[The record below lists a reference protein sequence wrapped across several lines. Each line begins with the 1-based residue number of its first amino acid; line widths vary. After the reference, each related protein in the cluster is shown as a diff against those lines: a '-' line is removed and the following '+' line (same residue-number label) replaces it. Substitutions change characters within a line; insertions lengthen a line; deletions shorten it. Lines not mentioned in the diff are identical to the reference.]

1 MTHLE
6 FAIKTAVYGTPLHA
20 YVASL
25 RSAVDRE
32 TAEKT
37 RQRRSK
43 AQRLR
48 RARERFRATDER
60 FMNEVGA
67 AE

>member
-1 MTHLE
+1 MTHLQ
-6 FAIKTAVYGTPLHA
+6 FAIKTALYGTPLHA

-25 RSAVDRE
+25 RAAVDRE
-32 TAEKT
+32 TAETT

-48 RARERFRATDER
+48 RARERFLATHNR
-60 FMNEVGA
+60 FMDEVGG
-67 AE
+67 E